1 MKKMGKQVR
10 VQWYLIYTK
19 PRAEKKVAAE
29 LALKGY
35 ECYLPLQ
42 RTLKQWSDRKKWV
55 EEPLFKSYLFINTE
69 LEKNFYAILNTP
81 GVVKFVNFEKQ
92 PAVVDVRELE
102 LVKRLM
108 GEVDIHFS
116 SIELDSLQ
124 LGDEVEI
131 IAGPL
136 IGQRGHLSHTQGS
149 SKVILSLSS
158 MQQGLLVSLPT
169 EYIRGTK

>member
-1 MKKMGKQVR
+1 MTKINKTQKAH
-10 VQWYLIYTK
+10 WYLLYTK
-19 PRAEKKVAAE
+19 PRAEKKVAVE

-42 RTLKQWSDRKKWV
+42 RSLKQWSDRKKWV

-81 GVVKFVNFEKQ
+81 GVVKFVNFERQ

-116 SIELDSLQ
+116 SIELDSMQ

-136 IGQRGHLSHTQGS
+136 IGHRGRLGKIQGPN
-149 SKVILSLSS
+149 KVILTLSS
-158 MQQGLLVSLPT
+158 IQQGLAVTLPS
-169 EYIRGTK
+169 EFIRGL